1 MGRCVNHPDRETSFM
16 CMKDSVYLCEECL
29 NCRNPDIYCKFR
41 SACPIWFM
49 RKDREAWGDRA
60 EKEARPGSCRVVIEP
75 DGAEAEVEAGT
86 TLLEA
91 ARDTGVHLNASC
103 GGRGVC
109 GKCKLVLLSGEVER
123 EKTPLLSGREREQ
136 NYVLACMTRVKG
148 DVTAQIP
155 KETLARKLKV
165 AGMGEEVTEQLRGL
179 VDEISPM
186 FVKKRVELQPP
197 SLQDSSSDLDRLA
210 RGLRMLGHDTE
221 RMSLGLEVMRKLPA
235 ALRDGG
241 WKVTASIV
249 QKRYANEIVDIEP
262 GGAERRSLGV
272 AIDVGTTSIVVYLVD
287 MSDGKVIAATSGHNR
302 QAACGDD
309 VINRMICAEKSGVR
323 KLSRMALSTINGLI
337 EEALA
342 AAAAEPEA
350 IDNVSVAGNTTMT
363 HLLLEMDPR
372 HIRREPYVPI
382 VSSFPILR
390 AGDIGLRANERAAVF
405 VMPGPASYVGGD
417 IVAGLLYSGLY
428 REEPLTLFIDIG
440 TNGEI
445 VLGNRDWMMT
455 ASCSAGPAFEGGG
468 VRWGMRAE
476 EGAVEK
482 VSIDRDTLEP
492 AFSSIG
498 GVRPRGIC
506 GSGMIDLMYEM
517 FAKGVIGPDG
527 RFRKDSDHPRIVED
541 GSETAYVVVRADE
554 TDVGEDI
561 LFTETDIE
569 NILRSKGAVY
579 AGFKVLLQTA
589 GLDFSVVE
597 RMWIAGG
604 FGQYLD
610 IEKAIGIG
618 LLPDID
624 RKKFKYFGNS
634 SIAGAYMALL
644 SRACREDARRV
655 SNGMTY
661 IDFSSNDRFMDEFV
675 SAMFLPHTN
684 MDEFPSVKAMTLRA
698 L

>member
-1 MGRCVNHPDRETSFM
+1 MGRCINHPDRETSFM
-16 CMKDSVYLCEECL
+16 CMKDGVYLCEECL

-49 RKDREAWGDRA
+49 RKDREDWGDRA
-60 EKEARPGSCRVVIEP
+60 AEVAAPRLCRVVIEP
-75 DGAEAEVEAGT
+75 DAAETEVEAGT
-86 TLLEA
+86 TLLDASREA
-91 ARDTGVHLNASC
+91 GVRLNASC
-103 GGRGVC
+103 GGRGLC
-109 GKCKLVLLSGEVER
+109 GKCKLVLVSGEVER
-123 EKTPLLSGREREQ
+123 EKTPLLSAREKEQ

-148 DVTAQIP
+148 DVEAQIP
-155 KETLARKLKV
+155 RETLEKKLKV
-165 AGMGEEVTEQLRGL
+165 AGMGEKVTERLRGL
-179 VDEISPM
+179 VDEITPM
-186 FVKKRVELQPP
+186 FVRKQVELQPP
-197 SLQDSSSDLDRLA
+197 SLEDSSSDLDRLA
-210 RGLRMLGHDTE
+210 RGLRVLGHDTE
-221 RMSLGLEVMRKLPA
+221 RMSLGLDVMRKLPS

-241 WKVTASIV
+241 WKVTASIL
-249 QKRYANEIVDIEP
+249 QKRYANEIVDIES
-262 GGAERRSLGV
+262 GGTERRSLGV
-272 AIDVGTTSIVVYLVD
+272 AVDVGTTSIVVYLVD
-287 MSDGKVIAATSGHNR
+287 MSDGTVVAATSAHNR

-309 VINRMICAEKSGVR
+309 VINRMICAEKSGVK

-342 AAAAEPEA
+342 AAGADPET

-390 AGDIGLRANERAAVF
+390 AGEVGLKANARAAVF

-417 IVAGLLYSGLY
+417 IVAGLLYSGLH

-445 VLGNRDWMMT
+445 VLGNRDWLMT

-492 AFSSIG
+492 ACSTVG
-498 GVRPRGIC
+498 GVKPRGIC

-517 FAKGVIGPDG
+517 LAAGVIGPDG
-527 RFRKDSDHPRIVED
+527 KFRKESDHPRIVED
-541 GSETAYVVVRADE
+541 RDETAYVVVRAEE

-569 NILRSKGAVY
+569 NLLRSKGAVY

-597 RMWIAGG
+597 RLWIAGG

-610 IEKAIGIG
+610 IEKAVGIG

-624 RKKFKYFGNS
+624 RNKFKYFGNS

-644 SRACREDARRV
+644 SRKCREEARQV

-661 IDFSSNDRFMDEFV
+661 IDFSSNNRFMDEFV

-684 MDEFPSVKAMTLRA
+684 LDEFPSVREAA
-698 L
+698 LHAS